1 MFINN
6 FDPVAIQIF
15 SIEIRWYSLAYIIGI
30 LLGWILSKRFFI
42 SNVELKEKF
51 DDFLTFVILG
61 IIIGGRLGYV
71 ILYNPNYY
79 LDNLIDIF
87 KIWEGGMSFHGGLIG
102 VVLASIYF
110 AKKNNQNFFIYLDIV
125 SIVAP
130 IGIFFGRIAKFINSE
145 LYGTETNLPWAVQF
159 IKIDNLYRHPTQL
172 YEAIFE
178 GLILFLIL
186 IYLRNKGLMKIT
198 GLMSGIFLICY
209 SIFRFIIEFLRVPD
223 EQIGYLL
230 FNLTMGQIISCI
242 FFLIGIYLTIVRY
255 ENKKES

>member
-30 LLGWILSKRFFI
+30 LLGWILSKKFFI

-102 VVLASIYF
+102 VVLASFYF
-110 AKKNNQNFFIYLDIV
+110 AKKNNQNFFIYLDVI

-130 IGIFFGRIAKFINSE
+130 IGIFFGRIANFINSE
-145 LYGTETNLPWAVQF
+145 LYGAETNLPWAVQF

-172 YEAIFE
+172 YEALFE

-209 SIFRFIIEFLRVPD
+209 SIFRFMIEFLRVPD
-223 EQIGYLL
+223 EQIGYLI

>member
-110 AKKNNQNFFIYLDIV
+110 AKKNNQNFFIYLDVI

-130 IGIFFGRIAKFINSE
+130 IGIFFGRIANFINSE

-209 SIFRFIIEFLRVPD
+209 SIFSFMIEFLRVPD

-255 ENKKES
+255 ENKKGS